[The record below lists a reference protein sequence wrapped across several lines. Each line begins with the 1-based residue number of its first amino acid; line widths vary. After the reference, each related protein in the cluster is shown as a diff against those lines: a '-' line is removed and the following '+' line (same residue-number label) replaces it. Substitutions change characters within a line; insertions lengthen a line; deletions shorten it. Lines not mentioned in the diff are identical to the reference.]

1 MIITIAENPMEL
13 KIVNTQLRG
22 KMDTAKAIWALIF
35 GIPAIVL
42 LIMTLWSLKILGV
55 CLISAIVFLGT
66 LF

>member
-13 KIVNTQLRG
+13 KIVNTRLRG
-22 KMDTAKAIWALIF
+22 KMDIAKAIWALTF